1 MVKIIYL
8 LVMNNN
14 KDIKGA
20 NKDPRAK
27 HIGFLSPA
35 DVLSER
41 GASPKGAPDN
51 RRNCTMRCL

>member
-1 MVKIIYL
+1 
-8 LVMNNN
+8 MNNN

-41 GASPKGAPDN
+41 GASPKGAPEN